1 MKILVT
7 GGTGVVGEAAVTAL
21 LAKGHTVRLFSRSAS
36 DDCRQ
41 WPGNIEARDGNVGD
55 AETVRGSADGCDLV
69 LHVAGIVDEQPPEVT
84 FEKVNVG
91 GTRNMVREAERAG
104 VRRFI
109 YVSSLGCDTGESDYH
124 RSKLGAEEVVRGFDG
139 EWLVMRP
146 GNVYGPGDDV
156 ISLLLKMVR
165 TLPAV
170 PVIDG
175 GEDPFQPMWAADL
188 GEAIAVVVERRELS
202 RRVLEL
208 AGPESTT
215 MNDVIQRLSR
225 ITDRSPLR
233 IPVPGFLAEWGTKL
247 AEKVGIELP
256 VNEGQLTML
265 RERNVIEHKGDN
277 ALITVCHVTPTP
289 LDEGLKKLADAL
301 PEQLPSD
308 GVGTFKR
315 KRFWADITGSEMS
328 AEALFDHFRQK
339 FSELAPWTVDVG
351 AEPGTPAVPDEGET
365 MTLGLPMRG
374 NIQVRVEEVTP
385 RSMTFVTLEGHPLAG
400 AVRFLCTPSVDSGA
414 MRFEVRVYDRPANL
428 VDWITMSTIGGRLQ
442 NHTWESMVQSVVDL
456 SGGKS
461 ADGIQ
466 DETQSLDEEQAEG
479 VEEWLK
485 ELVMER
491 KREER
496 AAGKLD

>member
-21 LAKGHTVRLFSRSAS
+21 TGRGHKVRLLSRKAS
-36 DDCRQ
+36 DDARQ
-41 WPGNIEARDGNVGD
+41 WPEHVEAHDGNVGD
-55 AETVRGSADGCDLV
+55 AASVRGSADGCDLV
-69 LHVAGIVDEQPPEVT
+69 LHVAGIVDEQPPEIT
-84 FEKVNVG
+84 FEKVNIG
-91 GTRNMVREAERAG
+91 GTRNMVQEAERAG

-109 YVSSLGCDTGESDYH
+109 HVSSLGADRGESDYH
-124 RSKLGAEEVVRGFDG
+124 RSKRRAEEIVQKFDG
-139 EWLVMRP
+139 EWLILRP

-175 GEDPFQPMWAADL
+175 GDDPFQPIWAEDL
-188 GEAIAVVVERRELS
+188 GAAIAVACEQRGLTE
-202 RRVLEL
+202 RVLEL
-208 AGPESTT
+208 AGPERTT

-225 ITDRSPLR
+225 ITDRSPIR

-247 AEKVGIELP
+247 ADKLGIDLP

-265 RERNVIEHKGDN
+265 RERNIIEHKGNN
-277 ALITVCHVTPTP
+277 ALITALHVTPTS

-301 PEQLPSD
+301 PEQLPSE
-308 GVGTFKR
+308 GVGAFKR
-315 KRFWADITGSEMS
+315 KRFWADIAGSKMS
-328 AEALFDHFRQK
+328 AEALFERFRQK
-339 FSELAPWTVDVG
+339 FADLAPWTMETAV
-351 AEPGTPAVPDEGET
+351 EPGTPSVPNEGET
-365 MTLGLPMRG
+365 LTIGLPLRG

-385 RSMTFVTLEGHPLAG
+385 RSMTFATLEGHPLAG
-400 AVRFLCTPSVDSGA
+400 AVRFFCDPRGDTGEL
-414 MRFEVRVYDRPANL
+414 RFEVRVYDRPANF
-428 VDWITMSTIGGRLQ
+428 VDWITMSTVGGRMQ
-442 NHTWESMVQSVVDL
+442 NATWEKMVENVVEL
-456 SGGKS
+456 SGGRAK
-461 ADGIQ
+461 DGVQ
-466 DETQSLDEEQAEG
+466 DDTQTLDEDQADR

-496 AAGKLD
+496 AAT